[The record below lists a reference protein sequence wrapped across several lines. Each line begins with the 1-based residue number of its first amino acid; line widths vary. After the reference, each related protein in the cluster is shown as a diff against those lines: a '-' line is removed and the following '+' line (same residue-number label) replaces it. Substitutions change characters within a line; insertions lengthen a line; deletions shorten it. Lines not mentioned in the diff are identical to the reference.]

1 LAWPESECVGI
12 DLDAQTIANA
22 EEKRQQLGVKNVSL
36 YALGLDSLVNIEAG
50 TFDYII
56 INGIFSLLP
65 ETERAVLLAFASR
78 SLTPNGI
85 VAMRWNSLPGS
96 RDAKSI
102 QDAIA
107 LHTADATDDEMTLNS
122 ARAMIIYL
130 EMVQQP
136 GRINSVLS
144 SAAASSDNEFLL
156 RYLHNFNDAVYLA
169 DFNQMLVEC
178 EFQYVG
184 IFFRKV
190 NVPRT
195 TVKMLT
201 RFTKPLCQVKEGI
214 GAAIS

>member
-1 LAWPESECVGI
+1 MSAVYGVTGVLPANARILELGCGNAQLLLTHALAWPESECVGI

-122 ARAMIIYL
+122 ARHDHL
-130 EMVQQP
+130 P
-136 GRINSVLS
+136 GNGT
-144 SAAASSDNEFLL
+144 AARAN
-156 RYLHNFNDAVYLA
+156 
-169 DFNQMLVEC
+169 
-178 EFQYVG
+178 
-184 IFFRKV
+184 K
-190 NVPRT
+190 
-195 TVKMLT
+195 
-201 RFTKPLCQVKEGI
+201 
-214 GAAIS
+214 